1 MQQLKAAQAE
11 ISGLREENKELKMHM
26 QQNKEMRSTMSDF
39 RSTQNGFA
47 KKAQPESTF
56 VTMGAEN
63 PNQLCDN
70 W

>member
-1 MQQLKAAQAE
+1 
-11 ISGLREENKELKMHM
+11 
-26 QQNKEMRSTMSDF
+26 MSDF
-39 RSTQNGFA
+39 RSTQNGFG